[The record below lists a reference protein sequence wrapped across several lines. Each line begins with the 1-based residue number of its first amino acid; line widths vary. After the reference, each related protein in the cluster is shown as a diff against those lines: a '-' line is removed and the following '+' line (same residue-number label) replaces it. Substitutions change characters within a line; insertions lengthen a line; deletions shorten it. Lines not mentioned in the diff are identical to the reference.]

1 MKVNENHL
9 TLGFDKILDKV
20 AAACHSDGAK
30 ELALS
35 CEPRKTLEEA
45 QAEQDKTSAAM
56 NVIFAGHTP
65 NIAKLSA
72 PEFPLKK
79 ADSGAPLSIR
89 ELMDI
94 RDILRCTTSLK
105 AWKEKQNDETPLD
118 EYLGLIRDAVEGV
131 DPAFLPRLERSF
143 LSEDELADE
152 ASPTLSSIRRQI
164 THAENAVKEVLQQ
177 IIKTKSKYLQEGI
190 ITNRFG
196 RYCIPVKQEHRGE
209 VKGLVHDRS
218 ASGASLFIEPSEAL
232 EKGNKIRELESAERD
247 EVDRILAE
255 LSAAVSDNGVSI
267 TIAYEAIIHLD
278 YYFATARAGD
288 SIRGTFPLLTD
299 NGYTNLINA
308 RHPEIDEKAVVP
320 ISIELGREYQTLIIT
335 GPNTGGKTVALK
347 TLGLL
352 TIMAM
357 SGFAI
362 PASADSAISIYENV
376 LADIGDEQSIEQSLS
391 TFSSHMTR
399 IVNILR
405 TTRHMG
411 KGTLVLLDEPG
422 GGTDPREGAALAM
435 AIITKL
441 REDKARCAV
450 STHYP
455 ELKAYAISTD
465 GVINA
470 SCEFDER
477 TLSPTYR
484 LIVGSPG
491 ASGAFKIS
499 KKLGLPDEIIET
511 AKSMLSEN
519 DHNFDTIASRLEAS
533 RRDYEAKERKL
544 AEDLRNLAEQKKQ
557 LDQKIEGLEAARK
570 SELDK
575 AKAQAEKIVFKAKNQ
590 SSEILADLLAL
601 KHKKDKADFSALVS
615 EAVSGTDKKLSKVRG
630 DADVVSKPMAV
641 PTLTTADIGDVV
653 KLLDIG
659 KTGEIIKA
667 PDRSGRVSVKIGAV
681 TIHTKLA
688 NLTAAPNEKPK
699 KKPKKVN
706 ISVQKSSDK
715 KGASMEIDLRG
726 MLSDEAVMATDNF
739 IDGAIMS
746 HVDSVRIIHGKG
758 TGALRKAIEAFLKK
772 DKRVKSHRAG
782 AFGEGDSGVTI
793 AEL

>member
-1 MKVNENHL
+1 MNENHI
-9 TLGFDKILDKV
+9 TLGLDKILANV

-30 ELALS
+30 DLAISLA
-35 CEPRKTLEEA
+35 PQKTLPEA
-45 QAEQDKTSAAM
+45 QTEQDKTRAAM
-56 NVIFAGHTP
+56 NIIIAGHTP
-65 NIAKLSA
+65 NISKLFDPS
-72 PEFPLKK
+72 FPLKK
-79 ADSGAPLSIR
+79 ADSGSPLSIR

-94 RDILRCTTSLK
+94 RDILRNAASLK
-105 AWKEKQNDETPLD
+105 AWKEKQNNETPLD
-118 EYLGLIRDAVEGV
+118 EYFDLIWGAVDGI
-131 DPAFLPRLERSF
+131 DPALLPRLERSF

-152 ASPTLSSIRRQI
+152 ASPTLASIRKQI

-177 IIKTKSKYLQEGI
+177 IIKTKSKILQEAI

-209 VKGLVHDRS
+209 IKGLVHDRS
-218 ASGASLFIEPSEAL
+218 ASGASLFIEPAEAL
-232 EKGNKIRELESAERD
+232 EKGNKIRELQSAERD
-247 EVDRILAE
+247 EIDRILAE
-255 LSAAVSDNGVSI
+255 LSAAVSDNGMGI
-267 TIAYEAIIHLD
+267 AIAYDGIIHLD
-278 YYFATARAGD
+278 FYFAAARAGD
-288 SIRGTFPLLTD
+288 TLRGTFPLLTD

-320 ISIELGREYQTLIIT
+320 ISIELGKEYQTLIIT

-352 TIMAM
+352 TLMAM
-357 SGFAI
+357 CGIAI
-362 PASADSAISIYENV
+362 PASADSAVSIYENV

-399 IVNILR
+399 IVSILR

-411 KGTLVLLDEPG
+411 QGTLVLLDEPG

-470 SCEFDER
+470 SCEFDEK

-499 KKLGLPDEIIET
+499 KKLGLPDEIIEA
-511 AKSMLSEN
+511 AKSMLSESDN
-519 DHNFDTIASRLEAS
+519 NFDTIASRLEAS
-533 RRDYEAKERKL
+533 RRDFEAKERKL
-544 AEDLRNLAEQKKQ
+544 AEDLRGLAEQKKQ
-557 LDQKIEGLEAARK
+557 LEQKIETIEAARK
-570 SELDK
+570 AELDK
-575 AKAQAEKIVFKAKNQ
+575 AKTAAEEIVFKARNQ

-630 DADVVSKPMAV
+630 DADVVSKPLAV
-641 PTLTTADIGDVV
+641 VTLKTADIGDTV

-659 KTGEIIKA
+659 KTGEITKA
-667 PDRSGRVSVKIGAV
+667 PDKSGRVSVKVGAV
-681 TIHTKLA
+681 TIHTKLS
-688 NLTAAPNEKPK
+688 NLTSEESEKPK

-706 ISVQKSSDK
+706 VSVQKSSDK
-715 KGASMEIDLRG
+715 KGAAMEIDLRG

-772 DKRVKSHRAG
+772 DRRVKSYRAG
-782 AFGEGDSGVTI
+782 AFGEGDSGVTV